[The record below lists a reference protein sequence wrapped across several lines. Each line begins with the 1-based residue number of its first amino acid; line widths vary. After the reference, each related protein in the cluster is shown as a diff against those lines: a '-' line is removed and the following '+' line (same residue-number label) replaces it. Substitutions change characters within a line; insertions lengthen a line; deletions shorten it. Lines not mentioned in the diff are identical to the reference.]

1 MHIPKISYFEAIHNV
16 IQQYTNDHPDS
27 PKLPYSD
34 GMLNAY
40 RCYEDSILTESSELE
55 CSVLPDLEHLDD
67 FVNAL
72 RDAGVECIA
81 ITATDVS
88 LLPSLARMLE
98 LGCTPIDPCKVEQR
112 REGSDERFV
121 IPGLRL
127 WV

>member
-1 MHIPKISYFEAIHNV
+1 MSISKIAYFEAMRNAIR
-16 IQQYTNDHPDS
+16 QYTNVHPNS
-27 PKLPYSD
+27 PMLPYSD

-81 ITATDVS
+81 ITAADVF
-88 LLPSLARMLE
+88 LLPSLVQMLE
-98 LGCTPIDPCKVEQR
+98 PGCTPIAPCTVEKR
-112 REGSDERFV
+112 REESDERNKF
-121 IPGLRL
+121 PGLRL